1 VESHSY
7 NVLLVT
13 NTHYTCNQ
21 PKLPSLRH
29 CLRVPPK
36 RSPAQTL
43 RGSFKTSPSQHC
55 VLSAA
60 TSKPP
65 DHSEKKDTNC
75 TEYRLHASLSKFSLA
90 QGECRECRSFIQL
103 CIPHRPREHGLRYV
117 LRDNYHLIYQA
128 RVVARLFGNSISWLI
143 TPRVTAA
150 ASLMGESCHS
160 LGMEW
165 EPNIL
170 GENAV

>member
-1 VESHSY
+1 LKLAVESHSY

-65 DHSEKKDTNC
+65 DHSEKKDIECHGATIRKTRTRTAQSTDCMQAYRNSPWPKEN
-75 TEYRLHASLSKFSLA
+75 TENLE
-90 QGECRECRSFIQL
+90 GFIQL
-103 CIPHRPREHGLRYV
+103 YIPHRPRERGLRYG

-128 RVVARLFGNSISWLI
+128 RVVARLFGNSIS
-143 TPRVTAA
+143 
-150 ASLMGESCHS
+150 
-160 LGMEW
+160 
-165 EPNIL
+165 
-170 GENAV
+170 